1 MTLFKN
7 KIFVGLLAAA
17 AIGGLLYW
25 WSGQQSGAPL
35 ITEGSSSPLSTDLLA
50 TLGSLN
56 TIVLDEKLLTDEV
69 FQSLTDFGVTIPTQN
84 TGRRNPFAP
93 L

>member
-1 MTLFKN
+1 MAILKN
-7 KIFVGLLAAA
+7 KLLVGLLMVAV
-17 AIGGLLYW
+17 IGTLLYW
-25 WSGQQSGAPL
+25 WSG
-35 ITEGSSSPLSTDLLA
+35 SSSSPVLTQDTPSPLSTDLLA

-56 TIVLDEKLLTDEV
+56 TITLDESIFEDES
-69 FQSLTDFGVTIPTQN
+69 FQSLTDFGVTIPPQA